1 MAHFAAALLL
11 VHALSQAQIPRCE
24 APQTQA
30 EMNTCA
36 ALEFFR
42 SDARLNLVYQKVLK
56 RIDPTRLPKLR
67 AAQRAWLAFRDAQ
80 CAFEGSESE
89 GGTMQPM
96 LVSGCKSEVT
106 KARTEQLRAELTA
119 GK

>member
-1 MAHFAAALLL
+1 MAHLAAALLL
-11 VHALSQAQIPRCE
+11 VHALSQAARCE

-36 ALEFFR
+36 ALEFHR
-42 SDARLNLVYQKVLK
+42 TDAKLNTVYQQVLK
-56 RIDPTRLPKLR
+56 RIDPSRLPKLR

-89 GGTMQPM
+89 GGTMQPT
-96 LVSGCKSEVT
+96 LVSGCKTEVT
-106 KARTEQLRAELTA
+106 KARIEQLGAELTA
-119 GK
+119 GR

>member
-11 VHALSQAQIPRCE
+11 LHALSQAARCD

-36 ALEFFR
+36 AQEFVR
-42 SDARLNLVYQKVLK
+42 TDAKLNTVYQQVLK
-56 RIDPTRLPKLR
+56 RIDPSRLPKLR
-67 AAQRAWLAFRDAQ
+67 TAQRAWLAFRDAQ

-119 GK
+119 VR